1 MPDSEFRIKSG
12 EVHSSDMLS
21 QSDGEV
27 DCVIMICAI
36 SASLESISSLL
47 SASLFA
53 DMQESCLVT
62 IERQMG
68 GSREEKEEFEILI
81 ICVF

>member
-1 MPDSEFRIKSG
+1 MPDSESRIKSG

-36 SASLESISSLL
+36 STSLESISSLL

-62 IERQMG
+62 IERPIG
-68 GSREEKEEFEILI
+68 GSREEKDEFGILI